1 MTVLAIALFA
11 QLAVAQR
18 PVAPMPVTQR
28 PVAQR
33 LVSPVLSFPDAT
45 LDDTSAYRGYQTRFF
60 RDAARNTLQVYI
72 DQRSAR
78 VVHLF
83 ADADNASVG
92 FTGRDA
98 AGQTAALDW
107 GAPDASVSATG
118 RTRRFEHRL
127 VAHTPTIHLGWFLLG
142 SMRVERD
149 FQYDQRPRDA
159 FGTAPYAIKDV
170 DRLIAALSGLPTA
183 VQARHLARLHA
194 PSLAGLR
201 ARLYPHPTLRR
212 AGAQWVARVVQPSL
226 DGRDTLTL
234 ELRADTAEV
243 SATVAGDSLTLH
255 AMRGS
260 DVPFTVNVATTSQ
273 ALTPLTRQ
281 QIFTPAFLAFLD
293 STVAHGAAGATSD
306 TLAIRARR
314 MERQVVGV
322 ELLVSREK
330 LMAGLPTY
338 ATYFGRDML
347 MTALMMR
354 PIWQHETLEA
364 VIATALRKLGIHGD
378 VSHEEALG
386 GQAIRESG
394 AEYATLITQYTDA
407 VATHDRTAAAAKLAR
422 ADTVLRDLRR
432 VRENYYMIDDEY
444 QFAIVVARWIT
455 DPAVSD
461 ASKRAFLRDTRD
473 GGGTRA
479 DRLLSELALVTRV
492 TAPYVASP
500 VPANL
505 ISFAPREPSGW
516 ASASWR
522 DSGAGYAGGRYAMD
536 INTIWVPHA
545 LESVGQILAA
555 MRQLGISTT
564 RATAGDSPLA
574 HYAKNPAALRDAIV
588 TWRGATKHFIV
599 ALSADQVRAATMARL
614 AAMPEDERGWWHS
627 RAGTPAAISDSL
639 TFLAVALDASGAPI
653 GVANTDPA
661 TALFLGDSEGST
673 GAPTPGENANAL
685 RTVRLF
691 GRPYPAGLF
700 VDRIG
705 PVVSN
710 DAYATPAVWAAFVK
724 DPYHGPRVVWGREA
738 NLFLLGVADRIARVQ
753 AAATAPDP
761 AYISE
766 LRATMEKVRTAVEQS
781 GFHTELWSYGF
792 DRGQLG
798 AMRYGSGADIQLWST
813 TDLAVQFVLSKMVR

>member
-11 QLAVAQR
+11 QLAVATR
-18 PVAPMPVTQR
+18 PVT
-28 PVAQR
+28 
-33 LVSPVLSFPDAT
+33 PVLSFPDAT

-72 DQRSAR
+72 DRRTAR

-83 ADADNASVG
+83 ADADNASIG
-92 FTGRDA
+92 FTARDA
-98 AGQTAALDW
+98 EGPIAALDW
-107 GAPDASVSATG
+107 GAPDASVSSEG
-118 RTRRFEHRL
+118 RTRHFEHRL
-127 VAHTPTIHLGWFLLG
+127 VAHASTIHLGWFLLG

-149 FQYDQRPRDA
+149 FQYDQRPRDGY
-159 FGTAPYAIKDV
+159 GTAPYAIKDV
-170 DRLIAALSGLPTA
+170 DHLITALSGLPSA
-183 VQARHLARLHA
+183 VQVRHLARLHT

-212 AGAQWVARVVQPSL
+212 AGAQWIARVVQPSL

-234 ELRADTAEV
+234 ELRADTVAV

-255 AMRGS
+255 AMRGD
-260 DVPFTVNVATTSQ
+260 DVPFTVHVSTTSQ

-293 STVAHGAAGATSD
+293 STAAHGAAVAASD
-306 TLAIRARR
+306 SLAIRARR
-314 MERQVVGV
+314 MERQVSGV

-394 AEYATLITQYTDA
+394 AEYAKVIAQYTDA
-407 VATHDRTAAAAKLAR
+407 VAKHDRTGAAAKLAR

-432 VRENYYMIDDEY
+432 VRENYFMIDDEY

-455 DPAVSD
+455 DPAVPD
-461 ASKRAFLRDTRD
+461 ATKRAFLRDTRD
-473 GGGTRA
+473 GGGSRA

-492 TAPYVASP
+492 TAPYVTSP

-545 LESVGQILAA
+545 LESVGQILAT
-555 MRQLGISTT
+555 MRQLGISTAQ
-564 RATAGDSPLA
+564 ATAGDTPLA
-574 HYAKNPAALRDAIV
+574 RYAKNPAALRDAIV
-588 TWRGATKHFIV
+588 AWRGATKHFIV
-599 ALSADQVRAATMARL
+599 ALSADQVRAATIARL
-614 AAMPEDERGWWHS
+614 AAMPEDERGWWQS
-627 RAGTPAAISDSL
+627 REGTPAAMSDSL
-639 TFLAVALDASGAPI
+639 TFLAVALDADGAPI

-673 GAPTPGENANAL
+673 GAPTPEENANAL

-691 GRPYPAGLF
+691 ARPYPVGLF

-710 DAYATPAVWAAFVK
+710 DAYATPAVWDAFVK

-738 NLFLLGVADRIARVQ
+738 NLFLLGVSARLARVQ
-753 AAATAPDP
+753 SAATAPDG
-761 AYISE
+761 AYVKE
-766 LRATMEKVRTAVEQS
+766 LRAAMEKVRTAVEQS
-781 GFHTELWSYGF
+781 GFHTELWSYRF

-798 AMRYGSGADIQLWST
+798 ALRYGSGADIQLWST
-813 TDLAVQFVLSKMVR
+813 TDLAVQYVLSRMTR